1 MTDNTLKLNIKH
13 DDNQVDII
21 LSEHMI
27 VTVKNDSN
35 VNDLYQSIRDN
46 IINVEII
53 KDKNIDTFYKNDT
66 YNIIE
71 KQGNMD
77 WVEDY
82 RMQLKEIIKSVKD
95 VFTGNE
101 SMSRQSS
108 TISNN
113 SNASNISNITDTSI
127 GSTASITSIISD
139 ESYDDHTYDQL
150 FVNTLQACSYIMIIL
165 TRVYVCTLVSIEL
178 CNKEDI
184 GSSNRHDLEGKIANL
199 KQMLLN
205 TTALLANFD
214 QINVIKDETKKN
226 TQTGGSKSLY
236 ALDYEV
242 TNDHT
247 NLTFKMTSKSS
258 NMNPIPSI
266 IIPLNNE
273 TISELGTN
281 GIQIHMSIPIL
292 IDNNNRFLITLTNY
306 NLDSFTSTNIN
317 LVKQSLKSLINTIK
331 KNETFEPFYNDYL
344 NNIGNEDNVI
354 AFDNLRFIRHQIYV
368 AATKLYVLVTVKEY
382 SLQKSCKKMEDISAE
397 YKNLKDL
404 LLKSNNIL
412 LNIDSMQEKPVWP
425 NL

>member
-1 MTDNTLKLNIKH
+1 MTDNNLKLNIKL
-13 DDNQVDII
+13 DNNEVDISLGNRII
-21 LSEHMI
+21 LTVEH
-27 VTVKNDSN
+27 DSN
-35 VNDLYQSIRDN
+35 INDLYQLIRDN

-77 WVEDY
+77 WVQDY

-95 VFTGNE
+95 VFSGNE
-101 SMSRQSS
+101 SISRQSS

-113 SNASNISNITDTSI
+113 SNASNISNITDTSS

-139 ESYDDHTYDQL
+139 ESYDDHKHDQL

-178 CNKEDI
+178 CNQEDKN
-184 GSSNRHDLEGKIANL
+184 SDRKDLEGKIANL

-205 TTALLANFD
+205 TTALLANFG
-214 QINVIKDETKKN
+214 QINVIENDKTKN
-226 TQTGGSKSLY
+226 IQTGGSKSLY

-281 GIQIHMSIPIL
+281 DIQKHISIPIL
-292 IDNNNRFLITLTNY
+292 IDNNNRFLLTLTNY

-331 KNETFEPFYNDYL
+331 NNATFDPFYDDYL
-344 NNIGNEDNVI
+344 KNIGNNDNVI

-382 SLQKSCKKMEDISAE
+382 SLQKSCKKMEDITAE